1 MIMRNYRC
9 RGMQP
14 HRYSEPADARDLDQ
28 SDPRC
33 RCDAIS
39 TFLLPPLA
47 SSTSSVLVQLPR
59 YDCIKDISQRVY
71 SLMITSNPGNDTSP
85 LHFSIKL
92 TLEQKFSSIRF
103 KGTKQEKRKER
114 KIKKKDNN
122 EKKIPA
128 KNYKLI
134 DTPIIDF

>member
-28 SDPRC
+28 SDPRS
-33 RCDAIS
+33 RCVAIS